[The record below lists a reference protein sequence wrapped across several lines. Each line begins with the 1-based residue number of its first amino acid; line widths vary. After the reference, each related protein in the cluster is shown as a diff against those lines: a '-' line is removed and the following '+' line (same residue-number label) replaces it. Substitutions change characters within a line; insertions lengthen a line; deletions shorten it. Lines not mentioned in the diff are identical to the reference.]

1 MSVVVD
7 VTLRCRGKSRLKLS
21 GDFPAAVCPSM
32 LAMLWMRGWWH
43 GSGSRVRITR
53 SSARRRA
60 PAPAGMSLLE
70 FFLLVCFASR
80 FVQEVWKTC
89 LPGLG

>member
-32 LAMLWMRGWWH
+32 LAML
-43 GSGSRVRITR
+43 
-53 SSARRRA
+53 
-60 PAPAGMSLLE
+60 
-70 FFLLVCFASR
+70 
-80 FVQEVWKTC
+80 
-89 LPGLG
+89 